1 MVAEDCFL
9 AATAS
14 SEIECLMIL
23 EPNLMILT
31 SLSDH
36 QGHNTPLRI
45 KTKVQMNLDID
56 QYKSLQFTAHIQ
68 EVLNQES
75 I

>member
-1 MVAEDCFL
+1 
-9 AATAS
+9 
-14 SEIECLMIL
+14 
-23 EPNLMILT
+23 MILT

-45 KTKVQMNLDID
+45 KTKVQMNLDRD